1 MLPNSL
7 ATLPNFTLC
16 CARPLSHDTFKLTTS
31 KRVKLEQLPMVS
43 LDTNISGLFSQYSL
57 GDNCVD
63 YVQDLIFT
71 GREVEF
77 VLVCTPGLYNEFVSS
92 Q

>member
-1 MLPNSL
+1 MLPDSL

-31 KRVKLEQLPMVS
+31 ECVKLEQLPIVS
-43 LDTNISGLFSQYSL
+43 LDRKISRQYSL

-63 YVQDLIFT
+63 YMQDLIFT
-71 GREVEF
+71 GRGVEF
-77 VLVCTPGLYNEFVSS
+77 VLVCTPRLYNELVSS
-92 Q
+92 L